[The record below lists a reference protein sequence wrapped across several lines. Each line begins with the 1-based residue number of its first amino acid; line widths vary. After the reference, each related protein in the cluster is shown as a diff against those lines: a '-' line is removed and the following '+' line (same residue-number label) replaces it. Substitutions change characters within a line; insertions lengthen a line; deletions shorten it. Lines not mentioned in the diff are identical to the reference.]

1 MKNKAR
7 GIWTSLL
14 SLVGSFIVAEPHF
27 TRNDEPWPQ
36 WSGKWRHTQVVE
48 GSILIETQF
57 WEDIKK
63 AAEVVD
69 LCPLYLTF

>member
-48 GSILIETQF
+48 GSILIE
-57 WEDIKK
+57 
-63 AAEVVD
+63 A
-69 LCPLYLTF
+69 